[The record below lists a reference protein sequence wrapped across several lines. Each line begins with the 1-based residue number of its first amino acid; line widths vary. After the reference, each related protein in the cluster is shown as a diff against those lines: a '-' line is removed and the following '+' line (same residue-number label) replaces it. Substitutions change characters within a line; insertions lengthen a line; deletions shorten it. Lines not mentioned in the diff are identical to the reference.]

1 MSVHGEGQELY
12 PGETARRGNK
22 RESMTPMT
30 QHRNQYWKQMSFEG
44 SAAVGEGSKGD
55 PYALE
60 LPQQEHPHDH
70 KDRQRSLL
78 KGEQHF
84 LLFADKAG
92 KL

>member
-1 MSVHGEGQELY
+1 MSVRGEGQELS
-12 PGETARRGNK
+12 PREIARRGNK

-30 QHRNQYWKQMSFEG
+30 QHRNQYQKEMSSED
-44 SAAVGEGSKGD
+44 SAAVDEGSKGD

-60 LPQQEHPHDH
+60 LPQQEHPYDH
-70 KDRQRSLL
+70 KSRQRSLL

-84 LLFADKAG
+84 FLFADKAV